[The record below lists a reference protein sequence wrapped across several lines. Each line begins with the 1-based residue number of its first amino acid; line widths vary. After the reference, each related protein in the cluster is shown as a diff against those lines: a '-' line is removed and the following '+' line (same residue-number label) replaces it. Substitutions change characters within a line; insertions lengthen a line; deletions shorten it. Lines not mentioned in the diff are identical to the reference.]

1 MNFFEELKKV
11 QFKEISLE
19 ENIESNDS
27 NIERIETSI
36 KTEIKKSNLIL
47 QKKFDNL
54 EKEVN
59 NLNLENDTL
68 KKELFKTERERK
80 ELEASLFDILDVY
93 FPLDNLVEDKDIKIM
108 TNLMRKKTLNILR
121 KMKIEETTKIGD
133 SFNYMYHETL
143 NTSLD
148 ESKVY
153 MVKSIISQGYAKE
166 GKILRVAKVI
176 VEEK

>member
-1 MNFFEELKKV
+1 
-11 QFKEISLE
+11 
-19 ENIESNDS
+19 
-27 NIERIETSI
+27 
-36 KTEIKKSNLIL
+36 
-47 QKKFDNL
+47 
-54 EKEVN
+54 
-59 NLNLENDTL
+59 
-68 KKELFKTERERK
+68 
-80 ELEASLFDILDVY
+80 
-93 FPLDNLVEDKDIKIM
+93 M

>member
-27 NIERIETSI
+27 NIERIENYI

-153 MVKSIISQGYAKE
+153 MVKSIISQGYAEE